1 MLAAAMTALLAF
13 GLSGGGAAW
22 CIGFGSA
29 ITTSMLVYSRL
40 PKGSLQIRSIRLV
53 LMGSIIILRLSESE
67 KLGAYAYIDMYITLV
82 GQLSACEMALQ
93 FWQWPP
99 WAGERGAI
107 IICLSGLVFVAAAKT
122 EDHQWIQFLTPAYI
136 LFLLMA
142 VYAVRPR
149 QTYRA
154 ALAAP
159 TLIAV
164 VAALGIGGG
173 TSSLIWSWRNEL
185 TIWFTRLTLPQGYV
199 EGIGISQT
207 PSLGATSNLRL
218 SPSRVLRIEGALNAV
233 HLRGVAFDAYGHGI
247 WGPPLIERNS
257 RQAYNA
263 DLLKGQASGKLQIT
277 RLSSDLQVL
286 VAPLHCAG
294 IIPPRGIA
302 LNWDDVQGGPI
313 RPSRPVAST
322 LTYDVLLSDEGEHQ
336 GPLCPAPT
344 PEYRARCLT
353 QPPLSVSWRVRELAL
368 SIAGKETDP
377 RTRAERVATYLR
389 THYKYSRTTDPG
401 KDDPV
406 SSFLLKNKAAHCE
419 YFASATVILLRY
431 LNIPARYVTGYYAH
445 DSSPEN
451 ITIVRQHDAHA
462 WAECW
467 IDGQGWITLDATPAE
482 GLPNADADAIPW
494 TTTQWEWIQDKWDA
508 FRDWLSELSL
518 MQQAVSAL
526 ILATVVLFLQWLR
539 SLSMRMKK
547 APPPFVYASPAA
559 ELAGLAERFEQ
570 VLKEYRAPCPTHRTW
585 LEHIS
590 ALKNDPSKTLAF
602 NTDDAAAFAQDY
614 ARIRFG
620 KTGDTTGVA
629 ELRRK
634 LQALAAGRK

>member
-1 MLAAAMTALLAF
+1 MLAAALTALTAF

-29 ITTSMLVYSRL
+29 IATSMLVYSRL
-40 PKGSLQIRSIRLV
+40 PKGSLQIRAIRLV

-149 QTYRA
+149 QTYRTA
-154 ALAAP
+154 WALP
-159 TLIAV
+159 TLAAV
-164 VAALGIGGG
+164 VAALVIGGG
-173 TSSLIWSWRNEL
+173 TSSLIWNWRNEL
-185 TIWFTRLTLPQGYV
+185 TLWFTRLTLPQGYV

-207 PSLGATSNLRL
+207 PVLGATSNLRL
-218 SPSRVLRIEGALNAV
+218 SPARVLRIEGPLNAV

-257 RQAYNA
+257 KQAYNA

-294 IIPPRGIA
+294 VVPPRGIA
-302 LNWDDVQGGPI
+302 INWDDVQGGPL
-313 RPSRPVAST
+313 RTSRLVAST
-322 LTYDVLLSDEGEHQ
+322 LTYDVLLSAEDEHQ
-336 GPLCPAPT
+336 GPLCPTLTA
-344 PEYRARCLT
+344 EYRARCLT
-353 QPPLSVSWRVRELAL
+353 QPPLNISWRVRELAL
-368 SIAGKETDP
+368 SIAGNETNP

-389 THYKYSRTTDPG
+389 TNYKYSRTTDPG

-406 SSFLLKNKAAHCE
+406 SSFLINKKAAHCE

-431 LNIPARYVTGYYAH
+431 LDIPARYVTGYYAH
-445 DSSPEN
+445 DSSPDN

-518 MQQAVSAL
+518 MQQAATAL
-526 ILATVVLFLQWLR
+526 ILAAVMLFLQWLR
-539 SLSMRMKK
+539 SLRARMKTTS
-547 APPPFVYASPAA
+547 PLFVYTSPAA
-559 ELAGLAERFEQ
+559 ELAGLATRFEQ
-570 VLKEYRAPCPTHRTW
+570 LLKDHRTPCPAHRTW
-585 LEHIS
+585 LEHLA
-590 ALKNDPSKTLAF
+590 ALKMDSPKAPAF
-602 NTDDAAAFAQDY
+602 NTDEAAAFAQEY
-614 ARIRFG
+614 ARVRFG
-620 KTGDTTGVA
+620 RTGDA
-629 ELRRK
+629 AELSELRRK
-634 LQALAAGRK
+634 LQMLAASK